1 MSPYWHARRPDRR
14 PGILSSAV
22 LASLTV
28 GAGVWLAA
36 PAAAATPAETAA
48 LTAPA
53 VAGTPCTA
61 AAKACVDLTNQHA
74 WLIKDGK
81 VLRGPV
87 PIATGGP
94 GQETPVGDVF
104 RVYRKEK
111 DYKSTESRLADG
123 APAPMPYSVFFADG
137 GIAFHAGSPERAS
150 AGCVHLDDADAQ
162 AWFNYLQVGDHVQVR
177 NGPVAHDGEGDG
189 DER

>member
-1 MSPYWHARRPDRR
+1 MSPYRHARRLGRHPI
-14 PGILSSAV
+14 ILSSTVVSAV
-22 LASLTV
+22 TVGVSVSLTAA
-28 GAGVWLAA
+28 AG
-36 PAAAATPAETAA
+36 AATPAEAAA

-87 PIATGGP
+87 PIGTGGP
-94 GQETPVGDVF
+94 GQETPIGDVF

-111 DYKSTESRLADG
+111 DYKSTESRLPNG
-123 APAPMPYSVFFADG
+123 TPAPMPYSVFFADG
-137 GIAFHAGSPERAS
+137 GIAFHAGDPERAS
-150 AGCVHLDDADAQ
+150 AGCVHLDDADAR
-162 AWFNYLQVGDHVQVR
+162 AWFDYLQIGDHVQVR
-177 NGPVAHDGEGDG
+177 NGPVDHDGEGDE